1 MLITSL
7 FQQHTGKYY
16 LVDSAYP
23 NSIGFLAPYIAPTVR
38 KHIPEFKKGRRCGN
52 FPSGMEELFNY
63 RHASLC
69 GVIERT
75 FGVLKS
81 TWKIVDDRMPQMNLN
96 SQLEIVIAVCTVH
109 NFMRLHESGIPITR
123 RPPSSNCTT
132 YVGLFDNKSKKAMD
146 NFRNQLALE
155 IAES

>member
-1 MLITSL
+1 
-7 FQQHTGKYY
+7 
-16 LVDSAYP
+16 
-23 NSIGFLAPYIAPTVR
+23 
-38 KHIPEFKKGRRCGN
+38 
-52 FPSGMEELFNY
+52 MEELFNY

-96 SQLEIVIAVCTVH
+96 SQIEIVIAVRTIH
-109 NFMRLHESGIPITR
+109 NVIRLHESGIPISP
-123 RPPSSNCTT
+123 RPPSSNRIA

-155 IAES
+155 MAES